1 MTITKHNTTF
11 DELKEKA
18 LANHVARA
26 AYDEAEEEWKL
37 TQLLLSAREYAQLS
51 QTELAKRLGVSPAR
65 IKSIE
70 GNPLNTNFKT
80 ILKYFNACNVK
91 LNFSQK

>member
-1 MTITKHNTTF
+1 MTKHNTTF

-18 LANHVARA
+18 LANPVARA
-26 AYDEAEEEWKL
+26 AYDEAEEKWKL
-37 TQLLLSAREYAQLS
+37 TQLLLSARKYAQLS
-51 QTELAKRLGVSPAR
+51 QTELAKRLGVSSAR

-70 GNPLNTNFKT
+70 GKPLNTNFKA

-91 LNFSQK
+91 LNFSLK

>member
-1 MTITKHNTTF
+1 MTKHNTTF

-18 LANHVARA
+18 LANPVARA
-26 AYDEAEEEWKL
+26 AYDEAEEKWKL
-37 TQLLLSAREYAQLS
+37 TQLLLSARKYAQLS

-70 GNPLNTNFKT
+70 GKPLNTNFKA

>member
-1 MTITKHNTTF
+1 MTKHNTTF
-11 DELKEKA
+11 DELKEKT
-18 LANHVARA
+18 LANPVARA
-26 AYDEAEEEWKL
+26 AYDEAEEKWKL

-51 QTELAKRLGVSPAR
+51 QTELAKRLGVSSAR

-70 GNPLNTNFKT
+70 GKPLNTNFKA

-91 LNFSQK
+91 LNFSLK

>member
-1 MTITKHNTTF
+1 MKKHSMTF

-18 LANHVARA
+18 SDNPVARA

-37 TQLLLSAREYAQLS
+37 RELLLSARKYAQLS
-51 QTELAKRLGVSPAR
+51 QIELARRLGVSSAR
-65 IKSIE
+65 IKNIE
-70 GNPLNTNFKT
+70 YYHLNTNFKT

-91 LNFSQK
+91 LNFSLK

>member
-1 MTITKHNTTF
+1 MTKHNTTF

-51 QTELAKRLGVSPAR
+51 QTELAKRLGVSSAR

-70 GNPLNTNFKT
+70 SKPLNTNFKA

-91 LNFSQK
+91 LNFSLK

>member
-1 MTITKHNTTF
+1 MTKHNTTF
-11 DELKEKA
+11 DELKEKT
-18 LANHVARA
+18 LVNPVARA
-26 AYDEAEEEWKL
+26 AYDEAEEKWKL

-51 QTELAKRLGVSPAR
+51 QTELAKRLAVSSAR

-70 GNPLNTNFKT
+70 GKPLNTNFKA

-91 LNFSQK
+91 LNFSLK